1 MLWEVIKSTDA
12 KILSP
17 QDVLQQLRQTPS
29 VLLFP
34 ESLPSLYLGAD
45 PAYTIAST
53 PTIIEKAWSWLNNSL
68 GQGISAF
75 EIEPLYVVSCDYSWM
90 IVLTTENTRSGDQLC
105 VLMRRVNRY
114 A

>member
-1 MLWEVIKSTDA
+1 MLWEAIKNTYA

-17 QDVLQQLRQTPS
+17 QDILQQLRQTPS

-34 ESLPSLYLGAD
+34 EPLPSLHLGAD
-45 PAYTIAST
+45 PAYTIVST
-53 PTIIEKAWSWLNNSL
+53 PIITEEAWSWLTNSL
-68 GQGISAF
+68 SQGISAF
-75 EIEPLYVVSCDYSWM
+75 EIEPLYVVNCDYSWM

-105 VLMRRVNRY
+105 VLIRRVNRY